1 MSHEGVFSVRTA
13 SPTRNQA
20 AWLQTINLAPERNY
34 LFSGWIKTEN
44 VAHALHSGEWIDSG
58 AHLSVWGT
66 TVSVTPRS
74 AALIGT
80 NDWTYRSVTFNS
92 LATGKVTLAA
102 ELGNPYGHTKGTA
115 WFDDLRLRE
124 ISEDDPHPRWKV
136 LVLIYDRVDFA
147 YTDYSGIRHHYL
159 GHIRSEV
166 VTAAA
171 ANATRFVTND
181 IPLLTSGKMVPEL
194 TIRYPGT
201 LRRLTRDGPD
211 GFWPSPEDTV
221 KMRDPAFDSVI
232 VIWQPS
238 VREVETGEK
247 LWIGSAAGLT
257 PSMKTGQTYTTLVI
271 EAATSYGHLN
281 VFKHEF
287 GHSLLSFYDAKKT
300 APQPAVNN
308 HTDATTYVHCG
319 TGEPYVWEDETDA
332 NPIPNSIYNNYSGFT
347 HDYYS
352 GTTALASD
360 PLRCL
365 GITAVAWATGGPVSV
380 PGEPEQ

>member
-1 MSHEGVFSVRTA
+1 
-13 SPTRNQA
+13 
-20 AWLQTINLAPERNY
+20 
-34 LFSGWIKTEN
+34 
-44 VAHALHSGEWIDSG
+44 
-58 AHLSVWGT
+58 
-66 TVSVTPRS
+66 
-74 AALIGT
+74 
-80 NDWTYRSVTFNS
+80 
-92 LATGKVTLAA
+92 
-102 ELGNPYGHTKGTA
+102 
-115 WFDDLRLRE
+115 
-124 ISEDDPHPRWKV
+124 
-136 LVLIYDRVDFA
+136 
-147 YTDYSGIRHHYL
+147 
-159 GHIRSEV
+159 
-166 VTAAA
+166 
-171 ANATRFVTND
+171 
-181 IPLLTSGKMVPEL
+181 
-194 TIRYPGT
+194 
-201 LRRLTRDGPD
+201 
-211 GFWPSPEDTV
+211 
-221 KMRDPAFDSVI
+221 MRDPAFDSVI

-247 LWIGSAAGLT
+247 LWIGSAASLT